1 MRNGIAVSAL
11 SEFVNEIKND
21 PREAIAKYGVELNW
35 QSGTRSRVTALPM
48 SVGPHTV
55 SRDFTWEIDE
65 PRQLLGCNHAP
76 NPQEYLL
83 SGVGACIL
91 VGFAVGASVM
101 EIQLESLK
109 VTVRGQLDLAG
120 FLDINPE
127 SPVPFTELNYCIE
140 VAGDGTPEQFEKLR
154 QTALQQS
161 PNAMTIMKGAA
172 VDGELIIN
180 RHV

>member
-21 PREAIAKYGVELNW
+21 PAEGIAQYGVELNW
-35 QSGTRSRVTALPM
+35 QSGTRSKVTALPM

-55 SRDFTWEIDE
+55 SRDFSWEIDE

-101 EIQLESLK
+101 EIQLEMLK
-109 VTVRGQLDLAG
+109 VTVRGELNLSG
-120 FLDINPE
+120 FLDIDPE
-127 SPVPFTELNYCIE
+127 ASVPFTEIQYCIE
-140 VAGDGTPEQFEKLR
+140 VTGDGTEEQFETLR
-154 QTALQQS
+154 QTALRQS

-172 VDGELIIN
+172 VEGELIIN
-180 RHV
+180 N

>member
-11 SEFVNEIKND
+11 SEFVHEVKES
-21 PREAIAKYGVELNW
+21 PEQGIAKYGVELNW
-35 QSGTRSRVTALPM
+35 KSGTRSIVNTLPM

-55 SRDFTWEIDE
+55 SRDFSWEIDE

-101 EIQLESLK
+101 EVQLETLK
-109 VTVRGQLDLAG
+109 VTVKGELNLSG
-120 FLDINPE
+120 FLDLDPDA
-127 SPVPFTELNYCIE
+127 PVPFTELKYEIE
-140 VAGDGTPEQFEKLR
+140 VAGDGSDEQFEQLR
-154 QTALQQS
+154 RTALAQS
-161 PNAMTIMKGAA
+161 PNAMTIMKGAK
-172 VDGELIIN
+172 VSGELIIN
-180 RHV
+180 

>member
-11 SEFVNEIKND
+11 SEFVNEIKNN
-21 PREAIAKYGVELNW
+21 PAEGIAQYGVELNW
-35 QSGTRSRVTALPM
+35 QSGTRSIVTALPM

-55 SRDFTWEIDE
+55 SRDFSWEIDE

-83 SGVGACIL
+83 SGVGSCIL

-101 EIQLESLK
+101 EIQLEMLK
-109 VTVRGQLDLAG
+109 VTVRGELNLSG
-120 FLDINPE
+120 FLDIDPE
-127 SPVPFTELNYCIE
+127 VSVPFTEIQYCIE
-140 VAGDGTPEQFEKLR
+140 VAGDGTEEQFETLR

-172 VDGELIIN
+172 VEGELIIN
-180 RHV
+180 N

>member
-11 SEFVNEIKND
+11 SEYVNEVKND
-21 PREAIAKYGVELNW
+21 PEQGIAKYGVELNW
-35 QSGTRSRVTALPM
+35 QSGTRSKVKALPM
-48 SVGPHTV
+48 SVGPYKV

-101 EIQLESLK
+101 EVQLETLR
-109 VTVRGQLDLAG
+109 VTIKGELNLSG
-120 FLDINPE
+120 FLDLDPNA
-127 SPVPFTELNYCIE
+127 SVPFTEIKYEIE
-140 VAGDGTPEQFEKLR
+140 VAGDGTDEQFEMLR
-154 QTALQQS
+154 QTALKQS
-161 PNAMTIMKGAA
+161 PNAMTIMKGAD
-172 VDGELIIN
+172 VNGDLKIN
-180 RHV
+180 R

>member
-1 MRNGIAVSAL
+1 MRNGISVAGL
-11 SEFVNEIKND
+11 SEFSNEV
-21 PREAIAKYGVELNW
+21 REHPEEGIAKYGVQLDW
-35 QSGTRSRVTALPM
+35 QSGTRSKVTALPM

-101 EIQLESLK
+101 EVQLETLK
-109 VTVRGQLDLAG
+109 VTVKGELNLGG
-120 FLDINPE
+120 FLDVNPE
-127 SPVPFTELNYCIE
+127 APIPFTELNYTIE
-140 VAGDGTPEQFEKLR
+140 VVGDGTDEQFEELR
-154 QTALQQS
+154 KAALSQS
-161 PNAMTIMKGAA
+161 PNAMTIMKGAD
-172 VDGELIIN
+172 VKGDLIIN
-180 RHV
+180 R